1 MNDQYLKRNHVLL
14 DIVIAAEISIFN
26 IEILNSIP
34 QGIYRDGQSYLIGL
48 GAFGFNIAQNLDIVD
63 VKSKFGNKY
72 DLGISQMLNYTLR
85 LQTSSPGLF

>member
-48 GAFGFNIAQNLDIVD
+48 GPFGFNIAQNLDIVD